1 MSERVE
7 LSDDVKTMIVQ
18 ALACFDTPSEVAKAV
33 KDEFGLVVSR
43 QAVERYDPTK
53 RAGVDLSVGLKAL
66 FEATRAAF
74 LKDTAGIAVSHR
86 SVRLRRLQRLADRA
100 ETMGN
105 LVLAASLLE
114 QVAKEV
120 GNVFTNK
127 REVGGDAEA
136 GPVRMSVTWQPP
148 L

>member
-1 MSERVE
+1 MSERTE
-7 LSDDVKTMIVQ
+7 LPDEVKTFVVQ

-43 QAVERYDPTK
+43 QAVQVYDPTK
-53 RAGVDLSVGLKAL
+53 QAGADLSAEFKAL

-74 LKDTAGIAVSHR
+74 LKDTAEIAVSHR
-86 SVRLRRLQRLADRA
+86 SVRLRRLQRLAERA
-100 ETMGN
+100 EGMGN
-105 LVLAASLLE
+105 IALAAELLE

-127 REVGGDAEA
+127 RELGGDAEA